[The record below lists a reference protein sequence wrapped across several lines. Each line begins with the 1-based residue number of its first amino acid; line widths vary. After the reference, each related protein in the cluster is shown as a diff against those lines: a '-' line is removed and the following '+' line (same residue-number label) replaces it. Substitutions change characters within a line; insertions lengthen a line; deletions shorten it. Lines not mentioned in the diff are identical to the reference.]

1 MQDTGVGSGGHN
13 GREGMRGATV
23 ADELIGHS
31 RLHLILVAARR
42 NSVQGTL
49 EHLARDIARILH
61 RHQFLR
67 RLHRAQRIQDRR
79 QAAKVV
85 QRIIG
90 FELLGETHLV
100 RRIVGLDAR
109 VLRNMQI
116 HMLGVHHQVVEH
128 TLKLLHKHHGL
139 HATQLGCLLLA
150 QPVPEP
156 DDLLRRRVLDKQN
169 LPIGRIGV
177 PWRQGQVSILLV
189 NTTKI

>member
-1 MQDTGVGSGGHN
+1 M
-13 GREGMRGATV
+13 
-23 ADELIGHS
+23 
-31 RLHLILVAARR
+31 
-42 NSVQGTL
+42 
-49 EHLARDIARILH
+49 
-61 RHQFLR
+61 
-67 RLHRAQRIQDRR
+67 
-79 QAAKVV
+79 

-156 DDLLRRRVLDKQN
+156 DDLLRRRILDEQN
-169 LPIGRIGV
+169 LPIGRVGV
-177 PWRQGQVSILLV
+177 PRRQGQVCILLV
-189 NTTKI
+189 NTTKIQQIRILAERLGRVTATRILVVGNQHGNGVAFHLAHHILAVADVKL